1 MVKRVNKRGN
11 IMDESTKRQI
21 EYINDN
27 MQMLL
32 LLLIQNT
39 RAILW
44 TDKAELNKRKEE
56 FNIIYEK
63 VQNMIDAKN
72 VRGWK

>member
-63 VQNMIDAKN
+63 VQNMIDAQN